1 MLVRLPH
8 VTNDQGFNVLFGVE
22 IGTSL
27 KGFAYGLGEEL
38 PSIQP
43 LSFAKL

>member
-1 MLVRLPH
+1 MLIGLPH
-8 VTNDQGFNVLFGVE
+8 VTSDYGFDVLFGVE

-27 KGFAYGLGEEL
+27 KGFAYGFGEEL
-38 PSIQP
+38 PSIQT